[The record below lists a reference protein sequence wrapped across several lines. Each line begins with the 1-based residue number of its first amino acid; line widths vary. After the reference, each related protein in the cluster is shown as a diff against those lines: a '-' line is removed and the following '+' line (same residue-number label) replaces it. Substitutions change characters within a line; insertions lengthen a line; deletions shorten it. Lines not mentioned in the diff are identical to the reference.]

1 MDARCKQTYADKDH
15 LYIYYTIHCTQLP
28 RSGALPVPLCTEAYY
43 GLVLQGGDKGE
54 REDHLNTTQLEFLIE
69 DTKEKLKFF

>member
-1 MDARCKQTYADKDH
+1 MQTKTICIFTTQFTAH
-15 LYIYYTIHCTQLP
+15 NCLGQVLYLF
-28 RSGALPVPLCTEAYY
+28 PLCTEAYY

-54 REDHLNTTQLEFLIE
+54 REDHLNTTQL